1 MQVFWTNHWAEKHKT
16 NTILNYFRHSA
27 ENFSLQNCIK
37 NLSWLK
43 IDIST
48 RKMCNELSTYRC
60 SEWRSPSV
68 MAKPVDETR
77 LSYTRVANK
86 HHFEH
91 SFWCGGLTNRRHT
104 CLAHVLLWVPERKIT
119 SFSNKGERKI
129 LVKELDLFMCWLSTY
144 KGCSRCGLHK
154 PKIWKNKPAQ

>member
-1 MQVFWTNHWAEKHKT
+1 MQVFWTNHWPEKHKT

-48 RKMCNELSTYRC
+48 RKMSNELSTYRC

-91 SFWCGGLTNRRHT
+91 SFWCGGLTNRWHT
-104 CLAHVLLWVPERKIT
+104 CFAHVLLWVP
-119 SFSNKGERKI
+119 ERKI